1 MRLTTLILSLALT
14 GCGLNTA
21 TGPTEML
28 GERKP
33 PVTQRAH
40 SRQPGG
46 IPTNMGPG
54 SGGAPDVPKWPWLI
68 DRAISG
74 MAQDD

>member
-33 PVTQRAH
+33 PVV
-40 SRQPGG
+40 QPAYPRKPEG
-46 IPTNMGPG
+46 IPANMGPG
-54 SGGAPDVPKWPWLI
+54 SGGAPDVPRLPRIVGQVL
-68 DRAISG
+68 SE
-74 MAQDD
+74 MLQ